1 MKTENILFIILI
13 SIIIIV
19 VIMIAEKNI
28 NDKNDKN
35 NLMGKLNNATS
46 PSLIEGFEDNTEEN
60 LDEMRKYMKIHGL
73 YPMDKGTDMS
83 KYVLKSSVDKA
94 SRCPDMSKYIPKAA
108 IPRQVKCPQI
118 NRDEWVRKSELPPN
132 WNKNCPAHPDLTN
145 FVLKSTIPPTQNC
158 PSCICPKIK
167 VNAGLCR
174 EPTKEDCIKSGALKD
189 ACPKPEPCPVPKCPE
204 PKPCPVPK
212 DPVCPK
218 CPEAPKQGSC
228 PEPERCPPAKNCPKC
243 YSVKYVKV
251 PVVKSEPP
259 LKPQKETI
267 FPQNLIETKL
277 LRQHAPRQPRQP
289 KVMRLD
295 ASDEEREALKEEL
308 RQELLR
314 EMANAPAA
322 SRNNEVGDK
331 DLEALKEE
339 LKQELLQEMANAPK
353 PSSNNNKNVNELLND
368 MLENENINSA
378 PIMTEENMFPSF
390 TNEAVDNNNS
400 NFLNEIK
407 NVITNNNQNNS
418 NNSGKCN
425 NMNLNKL
432 YKKYG
437 TLGFNNNL

>member
-1 MKTENILFIILI
+1 MKTENILLIILI

-19 VIMIAEKNI
+19 VIMIADKNI

-35 NLMGKLNNATS
+35 NLMGKLNNS
-46 PSLIEGFEDNTEEN
+46 PSSSLIEGFEDNLGNNETSEN
-60 LDEMRKYMKIHGL
+60 LEEMKQYMKIHGL
-73 YPMDKGTDMS
+73 YPMDKGNDMS
-83 KYVLKSSVDKA
+83 KYVLKSSVDQAK
-94 SRCPDMSKYIPKAA
+94 RCPDMSKYIPKAA
-108 IPRQVKCPQI
+108 VPRQVKCPQI
-118 NRDEWVRKSELPPN
+118 NRDEWARKSELPPN
-132 WNKNCPAHPDLTN
+132 WNKECPAHPDLTN
-145 FVLKSTIPPTQNC
+145 YVLKTTIPPTQNC

-218 CPEAPKQGSC
+218 CPEAPKLGGC

-277 LRQHAPRQPRQP
+277 VRQYAPRQPRQP
-289 KVMRLD
+289 KVMSLEQT
-295 ASDEEREALKEEL
+295 EEAKDALKEEL
-308 RQELLR
+308 RQELI
-314 EMANAPAA
+314 
-322 SRNNEVGDK
+322 
-331 DLEALKEE
+331 
-339 LKQELLQEMANAPK
+339 QEMANAPK
-353 PSSNNNKNVNELLND
+353 PSRNNEIDNLKEELRQELLQEMVNSPKPSSKNNNNELLNN
-368 MLENENINSA
+368 MLENNNVNSA

-390 TNEAVDNNNS
+390 TNEAVDNNNNS
-400 NFLNEIK
+400 NILNDVK
-407 NVITNNNQNNS
+407 NVINNT
-418 NNSGKCN
+418 GKCN
-425 NMNLNKL
+425 NVNLNKL

-437 TLGFNNNL
+437 TLGFNDNL

>member
-1 MKTENILFIILI
+1 MKTENILLIILI

-35 NLMGKLNNATS
+35 NLMGKLNNS
-46 PSLIEGFEDNTEEN
+46 PSSSLIEGFEDNTEEN
-60 LDEMRKYMKIHGL
+60 LEEMKQYMKIHGL

-83 KYVLKSSVDKA
+83 KYVLKSSVEKA
-94 SRCPDMSKYIPKAA
+94 SKCPDMSKYIPKAA

-145 FVLKSTIPPTQNC
+145 YVLKSTIPPTQNC

-289 KVMRLD
+289 KVMKLE
-295 ASDEEREALKEEL
+295 STDEERYSLKEEL

-314 EMANAPAA
+314 EMANSPSA
-322 SRNNEVGDK
+322 SRNNEVGDN
-331 DLEALKEE
+331 DFEALKEE
-339 LKQELLQEMANAPK
+339 LKQELLQEMATPPK
-353 PSSNNNKNVNELLND
+353 PSSNNKNVNDLLND
-368 MLENENINSA
+368 MLENENVNSA

-400 NFLNEIK
+400 NFLNQIK
-407 NVITNNNQNNS
+407 NVINNNNQNNS

-437 TLGFNNNL
+437 TLGFNDNL

>member
-1 MKTENILFIILI
+1 MKTENILLIILI

-35 NLMGKLNNATS
+35 NLMGKLNNS
-46 PSLIEGFEDNTEEN
+46 PSSSLIEGFENTEEN

-73 YPMDKGTDMS
+73 YPMDKGNDMS
-83 KYVLKSSVDKA
+83 KYVLKSSVEKA
-94 SRCPDMSKYIPKAA
+94 SKCPDMSKYIPKSA

-145 FVLKSTIPPTQNC
+145 YVLKSTIPPTQNC

-289 KVMRLD
+289 KVMRLE
-295 ASDEEREALKEEL
+295 ASDEAREALKEEL
-308 RQELLR
+308 RKELLR
-314 EMANAPAA
+314 EMANAPTP
-322 SRNNEVGDK
+322 SRNNEVGDN

-353 PSSNNNKNVNELLND
+353 PSSNNKNVNELLND
-368 MLENENINSA
+368 MLENENVNSA

-407 NVITNNNQNNS
+407 NVITNNNQNNNS

-437 TLGFNNNL
+437 TLGFNDNL